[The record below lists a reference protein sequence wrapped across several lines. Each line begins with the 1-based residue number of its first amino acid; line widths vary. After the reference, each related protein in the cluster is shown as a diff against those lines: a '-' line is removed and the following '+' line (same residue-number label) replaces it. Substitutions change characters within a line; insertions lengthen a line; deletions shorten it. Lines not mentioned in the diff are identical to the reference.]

1 MWLEC
6 WTRSGYMLKADWRPT
21 ILSGWKIQHCSTHA
35 APDFWELTMTIW
47 SSALFRADRTRRSSN
62 GALPGA
68 ESRAK
73 KKFPSGMPFFPNAA
87 GGMKRATS
95 WQQPGNDRVWAI
107 ATIFKRGWTC
117 TTLKKAERR
126 GDNFVP
132 GPFEPR
138 RPFAP

>member
-1 MWLEC
+1 
-6 WTRSGYMLKADWRPT
+6 MLKADWRPT
-21 ILSGWKIQHCSTHA
+21 ILSAWKIPHFSTHA
-35 APDFWELTMTIW
+35 APDFWELIMTIW
-47 SSALFRADRTRRSSN
+47 SSALFRADRTRRYSN

-73 KKFPSGMPFFPNAA
+73 KKFLSGTRFLPNVA
-87 GGMKRATS
+87 GEMKPAPTWKQRRSDQT
-95 WQQPGNDRVWAI
+95 WTI

-132 GPFEPR
+132 VAERKARWPDLRLR
-138 RPFAP
+138 RSR